1 MTQKTST
8 KIKGIEEFRI
18 SGINDVQKE
27 AKLTPNFRNE
37 EILNISLD
45 LFSIW
50 LISSLLISPILF
62 GETKPE
68 IISNGFKYDGLSFL

>member
-8 KIKGIEEFRI
+8 KIKGSEEFRI

-27 AKLTPNFRNE
+27 AKLRLNLRNE

-45 LFSIW
+45 LFS
-50 LISSLLISPILF
+50 S
-62 GETKPE
+62 
-68 IISNGFKYDGLSFL
+68 